1 MIRPKEIT
9 NVSRPQPA
17 RNDIENIRDHN
28 EIEAPRNALGRAG
41 RFLTLD
47 HEMGR
52 FFHARIHMKKHLFIF
67 FYETPDQR
75 VDNLVNG
82 FDEEECMG
90 VFIEAE
96 TENAALEWGRQV
108 ARGHVAALYEA
119 EGCSPGY
126 AWNEKDYANWIET
139 NLAERTSPQK
149 LSRLPTLRLGQFLE
163 PERRRAAG

>member
-1 MIRPKEIT
+1 
-9 NVSRPQPA
+9 
-17 RNDIENIRDHN
+17 
-28 EIEAPRNALGRAG
+28 
-41 RFLTLD
+41 
-47 HEMGR
+47 
-52 FFHARIHMKKHLFIF
+52 MKKYLFIF

-108 ARGHVAALYEA
+108 ARGYVAALYEA
-119 EGCSPGY
+119 EGSSPGY
-126 AWNEKDYANWIET
+126 AWNEADYANWIET
-139 NLAERTSPQK
+139 NLAERTSPEK

-163 PERRRAAG
+163 PERRCATG